1 MTNRA
6 STQETQP
13 CMATKLPIKHYKTH
27 TTTKIHGETI
37 PTVILARSHQD
48 QPSPSKFAKIHQCGT
63 SQFKFYIGGTYLV
76 ITHEVPH
83 PPKRE

>member
-1 MTNRA
+1 
-6 STQETQP
+6 
-13 CMATKLPIKHYKTH
+13 MATKLPIRHYKTH

-37 PTVILARSHQD
+37 PTVIVARSLQD
-48 QPSPSKFAKIHQCGT
+48 QPSPSKFGKP

-83 PPKRE
+83 PPK